1 MSNKSDLIFCDIAT
15 IKLFLLIYMW
25 QIFALPVID
34 NFLHN
39 CKDNNDYIQ
48 CIYITVPACFQ
59 SIQFTW
65 KQVEYLASKMM
76 LHRILH
82 LLYFAILTQYF
93 CSLCDISKTVF
104 VIKWDYFDL
113 HYRCYFSWCM
123 LRLFVMK
130 KGCVSYM
137 FLWWICFWRKVS
149 CPTVK

>member
-1 MSNKSDLIFCDIAT
+1 MY
-15 IKLFLLIYMW
+15 IYHC
-25 QIFALPVID
+25 P
-34 NFLHN
+34 
-39 CKDNNDYIQ
+39 
-48 CIYITVPACFQ
+48 CFQ

-65 KQVEYLASKMM
+65 KQVGYLASKMM

-82 LLYFAILTQYF
+82 LLYFAVLTQYF

-137 FLWWICFWRKVS
+137 FLWWICFWGRFPVLLLSNLFLERQKTKRFFERCIITLTSVWLLCQGEKCFNNCYLWLS
-149 CPTVK
+149 DIYSL

>member
-1 MSNKSDLIFCDIAT
+1 MY
-15 IKLFLLIYMW
+15 IYHC
-25 QIFALPVID
+25 P
-34 NFLHN
+34 
-39 CKDNNDYIQ
+39 
-48 CIYITVPACFQ
+48 CFQ

-65 KQVEYLASKMM
+65 KQVGYLASKMM

-137 FLWWICFWRKVS
+137 FLWWICFWRKAKNKALFFWKMHNNVNFSLIIVS
-149 CPTVK
+149 RGKMFQQLLLMVIRYL